1 MQSNQLGRSMIEM
14 LGVLSIIGVLSVGG
28 FSMVK
33 KMQNSYDTNKIM
45 EEISAFTR
53 KARSVIREYESGGS
67 LTLNEYINA
76 GKAVPEG
83 ITLNADKK
91 FAGTAGIIYTFD
103 LNPSET
109 NIKNALFKM
118 TMTGVPEEI
127 CMQVATADWG
137 SVATSGFK
145 GMKIGDN
152 VSIEPLSLGTAASDG
167 YCGSDNTISLFY
179 R

>member
-1 MQSNQLGRSMIEM
+1 MNNNQCGRSMIEM

-45 EEISAFTR
+45 EEISSF
-53 KARSVIREYESGGS
+53 ARRARTIIRQYDAATDGDN
-67 LTLNEYINA
+67 LNAYINS

-83 ITLNADKK
+83 ITFQDNK
-91 FAGTAGIIYTFD
+91 FTGTAGIEYTFD

-118 TMTGVPEEI
+118 EMADVPEEI

-137 SVATSGFK
+137 NSASSGFK
-145 GMKIGDN
+145 GIKIGEN
-152 VSIEPLSLGTAASDG
+152 VSTEPLSLGTAAG
-167 YCGSDNTISLFY
+167 YCDNSVSITLFY

>member
-1 MQSNQLGRSMIEM
+1 MKQNQFGRSMIEM

-45 EEISAFTR
+45 DEISAFTR
-53 KARSVIREYESGGS
+53 RARTVIREYDSSFVG
-67 LTLNEYINA
+67 TLNEYINK

-83 ITLNADKK
+83 ITLNTDKK
-91 FAGTAGIIYTFD
+91 FVGTSDIVYSFELGGTDDKF
-103 LNPSET
+103 
-109 NIKNALFKM
+109 LFKM
-118 TMTGVPEEI
+118 EMTGVPEEI

-145 GMKIGDN
+145 GIKVGTKDI
-152 VSIEPLSLGTAASDG
+152 SAEPLSLGTVAGSG
-167 YCGSDNTISLFY
+167 YCDGDNVTITLYY